1 MRGGGREEELDEEE
15 IQGEGNV
22 RPKEGR
28 GQGATGTTCMEK
40 ELERLQCS
48 DGGRGKM
55 LGQVWPRL
63 RTREILRWRAR
74 LNVFK
79 SLFSL

>member
-1 MRGGGREEELDEEE
+1 MRGVGREEELDEEE

-55 LGQVWPRL
+55 LGQVWQQ
-63 RTREILRWRAR
+63 
-74 LNVFK
+74 
-79 SLFSL
+79 SLEFTGFTSRVKGHG